1 MYEYSED
8 NLIEQTAIDLFFNQ
22 LGWDTQL
29 AYNKESFGE
38 GSTLGRL
45 NKKEVVLKKI
55 FFEKLKQFNPN
66 LPDQAYNQAYEKLI
80 EESITKSLAEI
91 NFEKYQLLRNGIPV
105 DFINEKGEQVKNKTL
120 KVFDFDNAD
129 NNNFLAVRQLWI
141 QGNSN
146 RERRPDIIG
155 FVNGIPLLFIELKAA
170 HRKLENAY
178 NDNFT
183 DYKDVIPK
191 LFYYNAFVMLSNG
204 IESRIGSVTGK
215 YQHFHE
221 WKRITEEDEGIVA
234 LDRIIVGVCEKRRF
248 LDMFENFI
256 LFDNSLGKV
265 VKLIAR
271 NHQFIGVNKA
281 IENLKRKTESGKFEL
296 ERLEQI
302 KKNLS
307 PEEYQNQKSEIQN
320 RKSQLGVFWHTQGSG
335 KSYSM
340 VFFCQKIHRKFTGS
354 YTFLIVTDRNELDT
368 QIYGTFSGVGAV
380 PQVKAGA
387 KDSLKAGSGKHLKE
401 LLSSEHRYLFTLI
414 HKFNFEELITE
425 RDNIIVITDEAHRTQ
440 NGQLAMNLRNAL
452 PNASFI
458 GFTGTPLFK
467 DDEITKRIFGDYV
480 SRYDFKR
487 SVDDGATVPLYYENR
502 GEYLGLKNPVI
513 NEQIRAVIDAESEDL
528 DSDQRSRVE
537 QLFAREYPILTA
549 KKRLDA
555 IAKDVVW
562 HFCNRGYKGKGM
574 FIALDKL
581 TAVKMY
587 DLITVHWEKY
597 VEQVEKEI
605 SKGKYGDQ
613 ELLEKSRELQWIKET
628 EICVVVSP
636 EQNEIQKFQKWD
648 LDIEPHREKMNT
660 QDLET
665 RFKDENDP
673 FRFVIVCAM
682 WITGFDV
689 PTLSTLYL
697 DKPLKSHTLM
707 QAIARANRISEGKN
721 NGLIVDYIETYTALL
736 DALAIYGSGGDEGG
750 SGGGEKPEP
759 PVKPKEELIKQ
770 LEEAL
775 EATETFLQ
783 DEVKFDLQELI
794 NADGLH
800 KLAAMEK
807 AVNAVY
813 TNDETKRKFQVLA
826 REVFN
831 KYKALQ
837 PDKVLNQYAPRK
849 NAIDVIYTA
858 IEDNIESADVAEIMR
873 KIQNVVDG
881 SIEILAA
888 EPVPSPEGIGTGD
901 EGIDLSGLN
910 FDLLEQYFLKTKN
923 KNAVVQSLKDKV
935 EKQLKRM
942 VERNPLTVD
951 YYKRY
956 QQIIE
961 EYNRGKDE
969 VVIKETFR
977 KLIELVNSYSAE
989 EAHTKREGLNDEQ
1002 KAIFDILR
1010 RGKSLDEKEK
1020 KEVKKIAIELIE
1032 ELKKEKLRIDQWA
1045 EKSITAAAIYNYVN
1059 KTLFEFL
1066 PYPTYQ
1072 TDDIDLR
1079 TNLVYE
1085 HLKNQYFGGGI
1096 SIYGKF

>member
-1 MYEYSED
+1 MGYAIG
-8 NLIEQTAIDLFFNQ
+8 LQQRRLWRRQQLGQIEQ
-22 LGWDTQL
+22 
-29 AYNKESFGE
+29 
-38 GSTLGRL
+38 
-45 NKKEVVLKKI
+45 KEVVLKKI
-55 FFEKLKQFNPN
+55 FFEKIKQFNPN

-91 NFEKYQLLRNGIPV
+91 NYEKHLLLRNGIPV
-105 DFINEKGEQVKNKTL
+105 QLPSPPGEGSGVRTITL
-120 KVFDFDNAD
+120 RVFDFDNTG

-141 QGNSN
+141 QGKSN

-183 DYKDVIPK
+183 DYKDVMPK

-234 LDRIIVGVCEKRRF
+234 LDRIIVGVCEKNRF
-248 LDMFENFI
+248 LDLFENFI

-265 VKLIAR
+265 VKIIAR

-281 IENLKRKTESGKFEL
+281 IENIQHK
-296 ERLEQI
+296 EQI
-302 KKNLS
+302 YKLGKIS
-307 PEEYQNQKSEIQN
+307 IEEKQK
-320 RKSQLGVFWHTQGSG
+320 LGVFWHTQGSG

-340 VFFCQKIHRKFTGS
+340 VFFCQKIHHKFTGS
-354 YTFLIVTDRNELDT
+354 FTFLIVTDRNELDT
-368 QIYGTFSGVGAV
+368 QIYGTFSGVDAV

-387 KDSLKAGSGKHLKE
+387 KDSLKANSGNHLKE

-414 HKFNFEELITE
+414 HKFNFEKEITK
-425 RDNIIVITDEAHRTQ
+425 RDNIIVISDEAHRTQ
-440 NGQLAMNLRNAL
+440 GGDLAMNLRNAL

-467 DDEITKRIFGDYV
+467 DDEITKRIFGDYI

-502 GEYLGLKNPVI
+502 GEYLKLDNPNI
-513 NEQIRAVIDAESEDL
+513 NENIRTLLENEELESDE
-528 DSDQRSRVE
+528 RSKVE
-537 QLFAREYPILTA
+537 KLIARDYPILTA
-549 KKRLDA
+549 KKRLND

-581 TAVKMY
+581 TAVRMY
-587 DLITVHWEKY
+587 DLITNHWKLT
-597 VEQVEKEI
+597 VEQLEKEI
-605 SKGKYGDQ
+605 AKTKYGDQ
-613 ELLEKSRELQWIKET
+613 ELLEKNRELQWIKDT
-628 EICVVVSP
+628 EICVVVSS

-648 LDIEPHREKMNT
+648 LDIEPHREKMNN

-736 DALAIYGSGGDEGG
+736 DALAIYGSGGEDGEG
-750 SGGGEKPEP
+750 SGGEKPEP

-775 EATETFLQ
+775 QTTETFLQ
-783 DEVKFDLQELI
+783 NEVNFDLLELI
-794 NADGLH
+794 KADGLH

-826 REVFN
+826 REVFK

-858 IEDNIESADVAEIMR
+858 IEDNIESADVADIMR
-873 KIQNVVDG
+873 KIQSVVDE
-881 SIEILAA
+881 SIENMVA
-888 EPVPSPEGIGTGD
+888 EPSHNEGKI
-901 EGIDLSGLN
+901 IDLSGLD

-923 KNAVVQSLKDKV
+923 KNATVQSLKDKI
-935 EKQLKRM
+935 EKQLKQM

-956 QQIIE
+956 QEIIE

-977 KLIELVNSYSAE
+977 KLIELVNSYSEE
-989 EAHTKREGLNDEQ
+989 EADTKREGLADEQ

-1010 RGKSLDEKEK
+1010 HGKKLEEKEK
-1020 KEVKKIAIELIE
+1020 NEIKKISIELLE
-1032 ELKKEKLRIDQWA
+1032 ELKKEKLKVEQWA
-1045 EKSITAAAIYNYVN
+1045 DKSVTAAAVFNTVS
-1059 KTLFEFL
+1059 KTLFETL

-1072 TDDIDLR
+1072 TDDIDLK

-1085 HLKNQYFGGGI
+1085 HLKHQYYGGGR
-1096 SIYGKF
+1096 SIYGQY

>member
-1 MYEYSED
+1 MTWEYSED
-8 NLIEQTAIDLFFNQ
+8 NLIEQTAIDLFFHQ
-22 LGWDTQL
+22 LGWDTLL

-55 FFEKLKQFNPN
+55 FFEKIKEFNPG
-66 LPDQAYNQAYEKLI
+66 LPQKAYQEAYEKLM

-105 DFINEKGEQVKNKTL
+105 DFIDEKGEQVKNKTL
-120 KVFDFDNAD
+120 KVFDFDNAE

-141 QGNSN
+141 QGKSN

-191 LFYYNAFVMLSNG
+191 LFHYNAFVLLSNG
-204 IESRIGSVTGK
+204 IESRIGSITGK

-234 LDRIIVGVCEKRRF
+234 LDRIILGVCEKNRF
-248 LDMFENFI
+248 LDLFENFI

-281 IENLKRKTESGKFEL
+281 IENIQHKEQLYKLGKITL
-296 ERLEQI
+296 EE
-302 KKNLS
+302 K
-307 PEEYQNQKSEIQN
+307 QK
-320 RKSQLGVFWHTQGSG
+320 LGVFWHTQGSG

-340 VFFCQKIHRKFTGS
+340 VFFCQKIHHKFTGS
-354 YTFLIVTDRNELDT
+354 YTFLVVTDRNELDT

-387 KDSLKAGSGKHLKE
+387 KDSLKASSGKHLRE
-401 LLSSEHRYLFTLI
+401 LLGSEHRYLFTLI
-414 HKFNFEELITE
+414 HKFNFEEEITK
-425 RDNIIVITDEAHRTQ
+425 RNNIIVISDEAHRTQ
-440 NGQLAMNLRNAL
+440 GGQLAMNLRNAL

-502 GEYLGLKNPVI
+502 GEYLGLKNPII
-513 NEQIRAVIDAESEDL
+513 NEEIRAVIDAESEDL

-537 QLFAREYPILTA
+537 QLFAREYPILTS

-555 IAKDVVW
+555 IAKDAVW

-574 FIALDKL
+574 FVALDKI

-587 DLITVHWEKY
+587 DLIIEHWKKY
-597 VEQVEKEI
+597 VEKLEKEI

-613 ELLEKSRELQWIKET
+613 ELLEKSRELKWIKET
-628 EICVVVSP
+628 EICVVVSS

-648 LDIEPHREKMNT
+648 LDIEPHRDKMNT

-736 DALAIYGSGGDEGG
+736 DALAIYGSGGEESD
-750 SGGGEKPEP
+750 GGENKEP
-759 PVKPKEELIKQ
+759 PVKPKEELICQ

-775 EATETFLQ
+775 EATEIFLK
-783 DEVKFDLQELI
+783 DEVNFDLLELI
-794 NADGLH
+794 NATGLQ

-826 REVFN
+826 REMFK

-858 IEDNIESADVAEIMR
+858 IEDNVESADVADIMR
-873 KIQNVVDG
+873 KIQKVVDD
-881 SIEILAA
+881 SIENMVA
-888 EPVPSPEGIGTGD
+888 ESDYNEGKI
-901 EGIDLSGLN
+901 IDLSGLD

-923 KNAVVQSLKDKV
+923 KNEAVQALKDRV

-956 QQIIE
+956 QEIIE

-977 KLIELVNSYSAE
+977 KLIELVNSYSE
-989 EAHTKREGLNDEQ
+989 EQADAKREGLTDEQ

-1010 RGKSLDEKEK
+1010 QGKKLEEKDK
-1020 KEVKKIAIELIE
+1020 
-1032 ELKKEKLRIDQWA
+1032 LKVEQWSD
-1045 EKSITAAAIYNYVN
+1045 KSVTAAAVFNTIS
-1059 KTLFEFL
+1059 KTLFETL
-1066 PYPTYQ
+1066 PYPTYH
-1072 TDDIDLR
+1072 TDDIDLK

-1085 HLKNQYFGGGI
+1085 HLKHQYFGGGV
-1096 SIYGKF
+1096 SVYGHY

>member
-1 MYEYSED
+1 MTWEYSED
-8 NLIEQTAIDLFFNQ
+8 NLIEQTAIDLFHNQ
-22 LGWDTQL
+22 LGWDTAI
-29 AYNKESFGE
+29 AYNKETFGE

-45 NKKEVVLKKI
+45 NKKEVVLKRI
-55 FFEKLKQFNPN
+55 FFEKLQEFNPG
-66 LPDQAYNQAYEKLI
+66 LPQKAYEEAYQKLI

-91 NFEKYQLLRNGIPV
+91 NFEKHELLRNGIPV

-120 KVFDFDNAD
+120 TVFDFTTPE
-129 NNNFLAVRQLWI
+129 NNNFLAIRQLWV
-141 QGNSN
+141 QGKSN
-146 RERRPDIIG
+146 RDRRPDIIG
-155 FVNGIPLLFIELKAA
+155 FVNGIPLLFVELKAA

-234 LDRIIVGVCEKRRF
+234 LDRIIVGICEKGRF
-248 LDMFENFI
+248 LDLFENFI

-281 IENLKRKTESGKFEL
+281 IDNIVHKEELYSLGKISL
-296 ERLEQI
+296 EE
-302 KKNLS
+302 K
-307 PEEYQNQKSEIQN
+307 QK
-320 RKSQLGVFWHTQGSG
+320 LGVFWHTQGSG

-340 VFFCQKIHRKFTGS
+340 VFFCQKIHHKFTGS

-380 PQVKAGA
+380 LQVKAGA

-401 LLSSEHRYLFTLI
+401 LLGSEHRYLFTLI
-414 HKFNFEELITE
+414 HKFSFEEEITK
-425 RDNIIVITDEAHRTQ
+425 RDNIIVISDEAHRTQ
-440 NGQLAMNLRNAL
+440 GGNLAMNLRNAL

-487 SVDDGATVPLYYENR
+487 SVDDGATVPLFYENR

-513 NEQIRAVIDAESEDL
+513 NEQIRAVIDAETEDL
-528 DSDQRSRVE
+528 DSDQRSHVE
-537 QLFAREYPILTA
+537 QLFAREYPILTS

-581 TAVKMY
+581 TAVKMH
-587 DLITVHWEKY
+587 DLITFHWKAY
-597 VEQVEKEI
+597 IEQLEKEI

-613 ELLEKSRELQWIKET
+613 EVLEKSRELLWIKET
-628 EICVVVSP
+628 EICVVVSA

-665 RFKDENDP
+665 RFKDEDDP

-721 NGLIVDYIETYTALL
+721 NGLIVDYIETYKALL
-736 DALAIYGSGGDEGG
+736 DALAIYGSGREEGAED
-750 SGGGEKPEP
+750 EKPEP
-759 PVKPKEELIKQ
+759 PVKPKEELIRQ
-770 LEEAL
+770 LEDSL
-775 EATETFLQ
+775 VFTELFLK
-783 DEVKFDLQELI
+783 DEVNFNLEELI
-794 NADGLH
+794 HSSGLQ

-807 AVNAVY
+807 GVNAVY
-813 TNDETKRKFQVLA
+813 TNDETKRKFQILS
-826 REVFN
+826 REVFK

-837 PDKVLNQYAPRK
+837 PDKLLNQYAARK
-849 NAIDVIYTA
+849 NAIDVIYSA
-858 IEDNIESADVAEIMR
+858 IENNIESADVAEIMK
-873 KIQNVVDG
+873 KIQDVVDS
-881 SIEILAA
+881 SIENMVA
-888 EPVPSPEGIGTGD
+888 EPTHDQGKI
-901 EGIDLSGLN
+901 IDLSGLN
-910 FDLLEQYFLKTKN
+910 FELLEQLFLKTKN
-923 KNAVVQSLKDKV
+923 KNITVQSLKDKV

-942 VERNPLTVD
+942 VQENPLRVD

-956 QQIIE
+956 QEIID
-961 EYNRGKDE
+961 EYNRGKDSVTIE
-969 VVIKETFR
+969 ETFK
-977 KLIELVNSYSAE
+977 KLIEFVNSLSEE
-989 EAHTKREGLNDEQ
+989 EAETKREGLTEEQ

-1010 RGKSLDEKEK
+1010 KPNLSEANKKKIKE
-1020 KEVKKIAIELIE
+1020 IAIELLE
-1032 ELKKEKLRIDQWA
+1032 DLKREKLRV
-1045 EKSITAAAIYNYVN
+1045 EKWSDKSVTAAAVFNTVS
-1059 KTLFEFL
+1059 KTLFESL

-1072 TDDIDLR
+1072 NDDIDLK

-1085 HLKNQYFGGGI
+1085 HLKHQYFGGGV
-1096 SIYGKF
+1096 SVYGHY

>member
-1 MYEYSED
+1 M
-8 NLIEQTAIDLFFNQ
+8 
-22 LGWDTQL
+22 
-29 AYNKESFGE
+29 
-38 GSTLGRL
+38 
-45 NKKEVVLKKI
+45 
-55 FFEKLKQFNPN
+55 
-66 LPDQAYNQAYEKLI
+66 

-105 DFINEKGEQVKNKTL
+105 DFIDEKGEQVKNKTL
-120 KVFDFDNAD
+120 KVFDFDNAE

-141 QGNSN
+141 QGKSN

-191 LFYYNAFVMLSNG
+191 LFHYNAFVLLSNG
-204 IESRIGSVTGK
+204 IESRIGSITGK

-234 LDRIIVGVCEKRRF
+234 LDRIILGVCEKNRF
-248 LDMFENFI
+248 LDLFENFI

-281 IENLKRKTESGKFEL
+281 IENIQHKEQLYKLGKITL
-296 ERLEQI
+296 EE
-302 KKNLS
+302 K
-307 PEEYQNQKSEIQN
+307 QK
-320 RKSQLGVFWHTQGSG
+320 LGVFWHTQGSG

-340 VFFCQKIHRKFTGS
+340 VFFCQKIHHKFTGS
-354 YTFLIVTDRNELDT
+354 YTFLVVTDRNELDT

-387 KDSLKAGSGKHLKE
+387 KDSLKASSGKHLRE
-401 LLSSEHRYLFTLI
+401 LLGSEHRYLFTLI
-414 HKFNFEELITE
+414 HKFNFEEEITK
-425 RDNIIVITDEAHRTQ
+425 RNNIIVISDEAHRTQ
-440 NGQLAMNLRNAL
+440 GGQLAMNLRNAL

-502 GEYLGLKNPVI
+502 GEYLGLKNPII
-513 NEQIRAVIDAESEDL
+513 NEEIRAVIDAESEDL

-537 QLFAREYPILTA
+537 QLFAREYPILTS

-555 IAKDVVW
+555 IAKDAVW

-574 FIALDKL
+574 FVALDKI

-587 DLITVHWEKY
+587 DLIIEHWKKY
-597 VEQVEKEI
+597 VEKLEKEI

-613 ELLEKSRELQWIKET
+613 ELLEKSRELKWIKET
-628 EICVVVSP
+628 EICVVVSS

-648 LDIEPHREKMNT
+648 LDIEPHRDKMNT

-736 DALAIYGSGGDEGG
+736 DALAIYGSGGEESD
-750 SGGGEKPEP
+750 GGENKEP
-759 PVKPKEELIKQ
+759 PVKPKEELICQ

-775 EATETFLQ
+775 EATEIFLK
-783 DEVKFDLQELI
+783 DEVNFDLLELI
-794 NADGLH
+794 NATGLQ

-826 REVFN
+826 REMFK

-858 IEDNIESADVAEIMR
+858 IEDNVESADVADIMR
-873 KIQNVVDG
+873 KIQKVVDD
-881 SIEILAA
+881 SIENMVA
-888 EPVPSPEGIGTGD
+888 ESDYNEGKI
-901 EGIDLSGLN
+901 IDLSGLD

-923 KNAVVQSLKDKV
+923 KNEAVQALKDRV

-956 QQIIE
+956 QEIIE

-977 KLIELVNSYSAE
+977 KLIELVNSYSE
-989 EAHTKREGLNDEQ
+989 EQADAKREGLTDEQ

-1010 RGKSLDEKEK
+1010 QGKKLEEKDKNEI
-1020 KEVKKIAIELIE
+1020 KKISIQLLE
-1032 ELKKEKLRIDQWA
+1032 ELKKDKLKVEQWSD
-1045 EKSITAAAIYNYVN
+1045 KSVTAAAVFNTIS
-1059 KTLFEFL
+1059 KTLFETL
-1066 PYPTYQ
+1066 PYPTYH
-1072 TDDIDLR
+1072 TDDIDLK

-1085 HLKNQYFGGGI
+1085 HLKHQYFGGGV
-1096 SIYGKF
+1096 SIYGHY

>member
-1 MYEYSED
+1 MTWEYSED
-8 NLIEQTAIDLFFNQ
+8 NLIEQTAIDLFYER
-22 LGWDTQL
+22 LGWNTTV
-29 AYNKESFGE
+29 AYNKETFDENSN
-38 GSTLGRL
+38 LGRL

-55 FFEKLKQFNPN
+55 FYEKLKEFNPN
-66 LPDQAYNQAYEKLI
+66 LPEQAYNQAYEKLT
-80 EESITKSLAEI
+80 EESISKSLAEI
-91 NFEKYQLLRNGIPV
+91 NYEKYQLLRSGIPV

-141 QGNSN
+141 QGKSN

-178 NDNFT
+178 NNNFT

-204 IESRIGSVTGK
+204 IESRIGTVTGK

-234 LDRIIVGVCEKRRF
+234 LDRIIVGVCEKKRF
-248 LDMFENFI
+248 LDLFENFI
-256 LFDNSLGKV
+256 LFDYSLGKV
-265 VKLIAR
+265 LKLIAR

-281 IENLKRKTESGKFEL
+281 IENIKHKEELYKLGKISL
-296 ERLEQI
+296 EE
-302 KKNLS
+302 K
-307 PEEYQNQKSEIQN
+307 QK
-320 RKSQLGVFWHTQGSG
+320 LGVFWHTQGSG

-340 VFFCQKIHRKFTGS
+340 VFFCQKIHHKFTGS

-368 QIYGTFSGVGAV
+368 QIYGTFSGIGAV
-380 PQVKAGA
+380 PQVKSGS
-387 KDSLKAGSGKHLKE
+387 KDSLKANSGKHLRE

-414 HKFNFEELITE
+414 HKFNFEEEITK
-425 RDNIIVITDEAHRTQ
+425 RDNIIVISDEAHRTQ
-440 NGQLAMNLRNAL
+440 GGNLAMNLRNAL

-549 KKRLDA
+549 KKRLEA
-555 IAKDVVW
+555 IAKDAVW

-581 TAVKMY
+581 TAVRMY
-587 DLITVHWEKY
+587 DLITHYWKLT
-597 VEQVEKEI
+597 VEQLEKEVAR
-605 SKGKYGDQ
+605 GKYGDQ
-613 ELLEKSRELQWIKET
+613 ELLENSRELQWIKET
-628 EICVVVSP
+628 EICVVISS

-648 LDIEPHREKMNT
+648 LDIEPHREKMNS
-660 QDLET
+660 QNLET
-665 RFKDENDP
+665 RFKEENDP

-689 PTLSTLYL
+689 PSLSTLYL

-736 DALAIYGSGGDEGG
+736 DALAIYGSGGEDGEE
-750 SGGGEKPEP
+750 SGGEKPEP
-759 PVKPKEELIKQ
+759 PVKPKEELIRQ

-775 EATETFLQ
+775 EATEMFLQ
-783 DEVKFDLQELI
+783 DEVNFDLLELI
-794 NADGLH
+794 KAEGLH

-807 AVNAVY
+807 GVNSVY

-826 REVFN
+826 REVFK

-837 PDKVLNQYAPRK
+837 PDKVLNQFAPRK

-858 IEDNIESADVAEIMR
+858 IEDNIEIADVADIMR
-873 KIQNVVDG
+873 KIQAVVDE
-881 SIEILAA
+881 SIENMLA
-888 EPVPSPEGIGTGD
+888 EPGRND
-901 EGIDLSGLN
+901 EKLIDLSGLD
-910 FDLLEQYFLKTKN
+910 FELLEQYFLKTKN
-923 KNAVVQSLKDKV
+923 KNTAVQSLKDKV

-956 QQIIE
+956 QEIIE

-969 VVIKETFR
+969 VVIKETFF

-989 EAHTKREGLNDEQ
+989 EADTKREGLTDEQ

-1010 RGKSLDEKEK
+1010 HGKKLDEKEK
-1020 KEVKKIAIELIE
+1020 NEIKKISIELLE
-1032 ELKKEKLRIDQWA
+1032 ELKKEKLRVDQWA
-1045 EKSITAAAIYNYVN
+1045 DKSMTAAAVYNYVN
-1059 KTLFEFL
+1059 KTLFLVL

-1085 HLKNQYFGGGI
+1085 HLKHQYYGGGM
-1096 SIYGKF
+1096 SIYGQY

>member
-1 MYEYSED
+1 MTWEYSED
-8 NLIEQTAIDLFFNQ
+8 NLIEQTAIDLFHNQ
-22 LGWDTQL
+22 LGWDTAI
-29 AYNKESFGE
+29 AYNKETFGE

-45 NKKEVVLKKI
+45 NKKEVVLKRI
-55 FFEKLKQFNPN
+55 FFEKIKEFNPN
-66 LPDQAYNQAYEKLI
+66 LPEQAYSQAYEKLT

-91 NFEKYQLLRNGIPV
+91 NFEKHQMLRNGIPV

-120 KVFDFDNAD
+120 KVFDFDNAH

-141 QGNSN
+141 QGKSN

-155 FVNGIPLLFIELKAA
+155 FVNGIALLFIELKAA

-234 LDRIIVGVCEKRRF
+234 LDRIIVGVCEKKRF
-248 LDMFENFI
+248 LDLFENFI

-281 IENLKRKTESGKFEL
+281 IENIQHKEQLYKLGKISL
-296 ERLEQI
+296 EE
-302 KKNLS
+302 K
-307 PEEYQNQKSEIQN
+307 QK
-320 RKSQLGVFWHTQGSG
+320 LGVFWHTQGSG

-340 VFFCQKIHRKFTGS
+340 VFFCQKIHHKFTGS

-368 QIYGTFSGVGAV
+368 QIYGTFSGIGAV
-380 PQVKAGA
+380 PQVKSGS
-387 KDSLKAGSGKHLKE
+387 KDSLKANSGKHLKE

-414 HKFNFEELITE
+414 HKFNFEEEITK
-425 RDNIIVITDEAHRTQ
+425 RDNIIVISDEAHRTQ
-440 NGQLAMNLRNAL
+440 GGNLAMNLRNAL

-513 NEQIRAVIDAESEDL
+513 NDQIRAVIDAESEDL
-528 DSDQRSRVE
+528 ESDQRSRVE

-555 IAKDVVW
+555 IAKDAIW

-581 TAVKMY
+581 TAVRMY
-587 DLITVHWEKY
+587 DLITHHWKFT
-597 VEQVEKEI
+597 VEQLEKEV

-628 EICVVVSP
+628 EICVVVSS

-665 RFKDENDP
+665 RFKDEDDP

-736 DALAIYGSGGDEGG
+736 DALAIYGSGGDEGVN
-750 SGGGEKPEP
+750 SGDEKPEP

-770 LEEAL
+770 LEETL

-783 DEVKFDLQELI
+783 DEVYFDLQELI
-794 NADGLH
+794 KADGLH

-813 TNDETKRKFQVLA
+813 TNDETKRKFQILA
-826 REVFN
+826 REVFK

-849 NAIDVIYTA
+849 NAIDVIYSA
-858 IEDNIESADVAEIMR
+858 IEDNVVSADVADIMK
-873 KIQNVVDG
+873 KIQAVVDE
-881 SIEILAA
+881 SIENMVA
-888 EPVPSPEGIGTGD
+888 EPNPIVYEPLQGKD
-901 EGIDLSGLN
+901 EKSIYFKDKMIDLSGLN
-910 FDLLEQYFLKTKN
+910 FEILEKYFLKMKN
-923 KNAVVQSLKDKV
+923 KNAAVQSLKDKL
-935 EKQLKRM
+935 EKRLQVM
-942 VERNPLTVD
+942 VSENPLRVD
-951 YYKRY
+951 FYKKY
-956 QQIIE
+956 QAIIDT
-961 EYNRGKDE
+961 YNKGKDE
-969 VVIKETFR
+969 TAILETFR
-977 KLIELVNSYSAE
+977 KLIKFISDLTEE
-989 EAHTKREGLNDEQ
+989 EADTKREGLTDEQ

-1010 RGKSLDEKEK
+1010 QGKKLEEKEK
-1020 KEVKKIAIELIE
+1020 NEIKKISIELLE
-1032 ELKKEKLRIDQWA
+1032 ELKKEKLRVDQWA
-1045 EKSITAAAIYNYVN
+1045 DKSVTAAAVFNYVN
-1059 KTLFEFL
+1059 KTLFEVL

-1085 HLKNQYFGGGI
+1085 HLKHQYFGGGM
-1096 SIYGKF
+1096 SIYGKY

>member
-1 MYEYSED
+1 MSWEYSED
-8 NLIEQTAIDLFFNQ
+8 NLIEQTAIDLFFNR
-22 LGWDTQL
+22 LGWDTLL
-29 AYNKESFGE
+29 AFNKEGFGE

-45 NKKEVVLKKI
+45 NKKEVVLKRIFLEKI
-55 FFEKLKQFNPN
+55 REFNPD
-66 LPDQAYNQAYEKLI
+66 LPQKAYVEAYQKLI

-105 DFINEKGEQVKNKTL
+105 DFINEKSEQVKNKTL
-120 KVFDFDNAD
+120 KVFDFNKAE
-129 NNNFLAVRQLWI
+129 NNNFLAVRQLWL
-141 QGNSN
+141 QGKSN

-178 NDNFT
+178 NNNLT

-191 LFYYNAFVMLSNG
+191 LFYYNAFVLLSNG

-234 LDRIIVGVCEKRRF
+234 LDRIIVGMCEKKRF
-248 LDMFENFI
+248 LDLFENFI
-256 LFDNSLGKV
+256 LFDNSLGKA

-281 IENLKRKTESGKFEL
+281 LENIIHKELLYKQGKISFE
-296 ERLEQI
+296 E
-302 KKNLS
+302 K
-307 PEEYQNQKSEIQN
+307 QK
-320 RKSQLGVFWHTQGSG
+320 LGVFWHTQGSG

-340 VFFCQKIHRKFTGS
+340 VFFCQKIHHKFIGS
-354 YTFLIVTDRNELDT
+354 YTFIIVTDRNELDT
-368 QIYGTFSGVGAV
+368 QIYGTFSGIGAV

-387 KDSLKAGSGKHLKE
+387 KDSLKANSGNHLKE

-414 HKFNFEELITE
+414 HKFNFDEEITK
-425 RDNIIVITDEAHRTQ
+425 RDNIIVISDEAHRTQ
-440 NGQLAMNLRNAL
+440 GGNLAMNLRKSL

-513 NEQIRAVIDAESEDL
+513 NDQIRAVIDSETEDM
-528 DSDQRSRVE
+528 DSDQRSQLE
-537 QLFAREYPILTA
+537 QLIAREYPILTA
-549 KKRLDA
+549 KKRLDS

-581 TAVKMY
+581 TAVRMY
-587 DLITVHWEKY
+587 DLIIHQWQLT
-597 VEQVEKEI
+597 VEQLDKDLL
-605 SKGKYGDQ
+605 KLKYGDQ
-613 ELLEKSRELQWIKET
+613 ELLEKSRELNWIKET
-628 EICVVVSP
+628 EICVVVSS
-636 EQNEIQKFQKWD
+636 EQNEIQKFTKWD
-648 LDIEPHREKMNT
+648 LNIEPHREKMNT

-689 PTLSTLYL
+689 PTLSTLYI

-736 DALAIYGSGGDEGG
+736 DALAIYGTGGDE
-750 SGGGEKPEP
+750 SGGEKPEP
-759 PVKPKEELIKQ
+759 PVKPEEELIKQ
-770 LEEAL
+770 LVEAL
-775 EATETFLQ
+775 ESTEAFLQ
-783 DEVKFDLQELI
+783 CEVNFDLQELI
-794 NADGLH
+794 EADGLQ

-807 AVNAVY
+807 SLNAVY
-813 TNDETKRKFQVLA
+813 TNDETKLKFQVLA
-826 REVFN
+826 REVFK

-837 PDKVLNQYAPRK
+837 PNKVLYLYSPRK

-858 IEDNIESADVAEIMR
+858 IEDNIECADVAEIMR
-873 KIQNVVDG
+873 KIQNVVDE
-881 SIEILAA
+881 SIENMVA
-888 EPVPSPEGIGTGD
+888 EPTPNDSKM
-901 EGIDLSGLN
+901 IDLSGLD
-910 FDLLEQYFLKTKN
+910 FEMLEKYFLKTQN
-923 KNAVVQSLKDKV
+923 KNAAVQSLKDKI
-935 EKQLKRM
+935 EKQLKKM

-956 QQIIE
+956 QEIID

-969 VVIKETFR
+969 TVIKETFR
-977 KLIELVNSYSAE
+977 KLIELVNSYSKE
-989 EAHTKREGLNDEQ
+989 EADTKRECLSDEQ

-1010 RGKSLDEKEK
+1010 QGKKLVENEKNEI
-1020 KEVKKIAIELIE
+1020 KKISVELLN
-1032 ELKKEKLRIDQWA
+1032 ELKKEKLRVEQWA
-1045 EKSITAAAIYNYVN
+1045 EKSVTAAAVFNYVN
-1059 KTLFEFL
+1059 KTLFDVL

-1072 TDDIDLR
+1072 TDDVDLK

-1085 HLKNQYFGGGI
+1085 HLKHQYFGGGI
-1096 SIYGKF
+1096 SIYGQY

>member
-1 MYEYSED
+1 MFEYSED
-8 NLIEQTAIDLFFNQ
+8 NLIEQTAIDLFFHQ
-22 LGWDTQL
+22 LGWDTLL

-38 GSTLGRL
+38 GSSLGRL
-45 NKKEVVLKKI
+45 NKKEVVLKKT
-55 FFEKLKQFNPN
+55 FLEKIKEFNPD
-66 LPDQAYNQAYEKLI
+66 LPQKAYEEAYNKII
-80 EESITKSLAEI
+80 EESITKSLDEI
-91 NFEKYQLLRNGIPV
+91 NYEKYQLLRNGIPV

-120 KVFDFDNAD
+120 KVFDFDHAD
-129 NNNFLAVRQLWI
+129 NNNFLAVRQLWL
-141 QGNSN
+141 QGKSN

-183 DYKDVIPK
+183 DYKAVIPK
-191 LFYYNAFVMLSNG
+191 LFYYNAFVLLSNG

-221 WKRITEEDEGIVA
+221 WKRIAEEDEGIVA
-234 LDRIIVGVCEKRRF
+234 LDRIIVGVCEKKRF
-248 LDMFENFI
+248 LDLFENFI

-265 VKLIAR
+265 VKIIAR

-281 IENLKRKTESGKFEL
+281 IENIKHKEELFKNGKISL
-296 ERLEQI
+296 EE
-302 KKNLS
+302 K
-307 PEEYQNQKSEIQN
+307 QK
-320 RKSQLGVFWHTQGSG
+320 LGVFWHTQGSG

-340 VFFCQKIHRKFTGS
+340 VFFCQKIHHKFIGS
-354 YTFLIVTDRNELDT
+354 YTFLIVTDRNELDR
-368 QIYGTFSGVGAV
+368 QIYGTFSGIGAV
-380 PQVKAGA
+380 PQVKAGSN
-387 KDSLKAGSGKHLKE
+387 DSIQANSGKHLRE

-414 HKFNFEELITE
+414 HKFNFEEEITR
-425 RDNIIVITDEAHRTQ
+425 RDNIIVISDEAHRTQ
-440 NGQLAMNLRNAL
+440 GGNLAMNLRNSL

-502 GEYLGLKNPVI
+502 GEYLGLKNPTI
-513 NEQIRAVIDAESEDL
+513 NAEIRQLLENEEL
-528 DSDQRSRVE
+528 ETDQRSKVE
-537 QLFAREYPILTA
+537 QLIAREYPILTA

-555 IAKDVVW
+555 IAKDAVW

-581 TAVKMY
+581 TAVRMY
-587 DLITVHWEKY
+587 DLITHHWQLNVEHLEKDL
-597 VEQVEKEI
+597 V
-605 SKGKYGDQ
+605 KGKYGDQ

-628 EICVVVSP
+628 EICVVVSS

-648 LDIEPHREKMNT
+648 LDIEPHREKMNKEN
-660 QDLET
+660 LEA
-665 RFKDENDP
+665 RFKEENDP

-736 DALAIYGSGGDEGG
+736 DALAMYGTGGQTEGNRKDEK
-750 SGGGEKPEP
+750 EKAPLEP
-759 PVKPKEELIKQ
+759 NTELINL
-770 LEEAL
+770 LEDTIAAAES
-775 EATETFLQ
+775 FLLQ
-783 DEVKFDLQELI
+783 EVNFDLQELI

-826 REVFN
+826 REVFK

-837 PDKVLNQYAPRK
+837 PHKVLNQYAPRK
-849 NAIDVIYTA
+849 NAIDVVYTA
-858 IEDNIESADVAEIMR
+858 IEDNIESADVADIMR
-873 KIQNVVDG
+873 KIQNVVDE
-881 SIEILAA
+881 SIENMVA
-888 EPVPSPEGIGTGD
+888 ESGHNESKI
-901 EGIDLSGLN
+901 IDLSGLD

-923 KNAVVQSLKDKV
+923 KNAAVQSLKDKI
-935 EKQLKRM
+935 EKQLKQM

-956 QQIIE
+956 QEIIE

-977 KLIELVNSYSAE
+977 KLIELVNSYSEE
-989 EAHTKREGLNDEQ
+989 EADTKREGLTDEQ

-1010 RGKSLDEKEK
+1010 HGKKLEEKEK
-1020 KEVKKIAIELIE
+1020 NEIKKISVELLE
-1032 ELKKEKLRIDQWA
+1032 ELKKEKLKVAQWSD
-1045 EKSITAAAIYNYVN
+1045 KSVTAAAVFNTVS
-1059 KTLFEFL
+1059 KTLFETL

-1072 TDDIDLR
+1072 TDDIDLK

-1085 HLKNQYFGGGI
+1085 HLKHQYFGGGV
-1096 SIYGKF
+1096 SIYGQY